1 MEWDQGGLR
10 GPPLQKLR
18 MTAAHTSSYAYS
30 GYLAAPLLAMLFIAL
45 LAFYGWRHRR
55 VPGAVPF
62 VAACLFGLAWSLG
75 SVLGE
80 AASDPGVKVFWFRC
94 ATVWQLPL
102 VTAGTCF
109 ALQYAGLGR
118 WLNRRSLIAL
128 AVPPLLLAAAIL
140 SNDLHH
146 LAYAGLTV
154 VDGAV
159 HTVYGPIITAGL
171 AYSYLLF
178 GLNMMVLLWLFV
190 RSPRHRAPVALMVLA
205 QVGARVTFELGV
217 VRLYLPDQWDPDLFV
232 LLVTFGVYAIALFW
246 FHALDPVPGA
256 RRAALATMRDGMVV
270 VDGEGRIVDVNA
282 SARRALGG
290 RREALLARPLGD
302 VLPLA
307 DPGPNGGGPRETS
320 LDLDGEGG
328 LRRYLV
334 ETTPLDDRRGRPLG
348 GLVLLHDVTEQE
360 RAQARLLEQ
369 ERVVATLQE
378 RERLARELHDSVGQV
393 LGYLSMQAQ
402 TASKRLRDGDGAKA
416 EELLSRLASVAQHAH
431 ADVRESIL
439 ALHTASSGEWAF
451 LPVLRHYLKDF
462 ETQYGVTTT
471 LTAEGMTDD
480 TVPPHAG
487 VQLLRVIQ
495 EAMTNARRHG
505 RATTIGIELERGED
519 DVLVTVVDDGDG
531 FDPATLSADGD
542 GHFGLGF
549 MRERMTQIAGDVT
562 IDSSPGAGTTV
573 RLTAPLD

>member
-1 MEWDQGGLR
+1 M
-10 GPPLQKLR
+10 
-18 MTAAHTSSYAYS
+18 SSYEYS
-30 GYLAAPLLAMLFIAL
+30 GYLAAPLLAMFFIAL
-45 LAFYGWRHRR
+45 LAWYGWRHRK

-62 VAACLFGLAWSLG
+62 VAACLFGLAWSFG
-75 SVLGE
+75 SLLGE
-80 AASDPGVKVFWFRC
+80 AASDPGVKVFWFRL

-118 WLNRRSLIAL
+118 WVTRRSLIAL
-128 AVPPLLLAAAIL
+128 AVPPLVLAVVIL

-154 VDGAV
+154 TDGDV
-159 HTVYGPIITAGL
+159 HPVYGPFVTVGL

-178 GLNMMVLLWLFV
+178 AFNVMVLLWLFV

-205 QVGARVTFELGV
+205 QVGARVTFEVGV
-217 VRLYLPDQWDPDLFV
+217 VRLSLPAQWDPDLFV
-232 LLVTFGVYAIALFW
+232 LLVTFGVYAVALFW

-270 VDGEGRIVDVNA
+270 VDGAGRIVDINA
-282 SARRALGG
+282 SARRALGSS
-290 RREALLARPLGD
+290 REALLARPLGD
-302 VLPLA
+302 VLPPT
-307 DPGPNGGGPRETS
+307 DDRPDGGGAGETR

-328 LRRYLV
+328 RRRYLV

-348 GLVLLHDVTEQE
+348 SLVLLHDVTEQE
-360 RAQARLLEQ
+360 RAQAQLLEQ

-402 TASKRLRDGDGAKA
+402 TASKRLRDGDAGKA

-431 ADVRESIL
+431 TDVRESIL
-439 ALHTASSGEWAF
+439 ALRAASSADWAF
-451 LPVLRHYLKDF
+451 LPTLRHYLEDF
-462 ETQYGVTTT
+462 EAHYGVTTV
-471 LTAEGMTDD
+471 LTVDGVTDD
-480 TVPPHAG
+480 TVSPPAG
-487 VQLLRVIQ
+487 VQVLRVIQ
-495 EAMTNARRHG
+495 EAMANARRHG
-505 RATTIGIELERGED
+505 PATAISIELERRED
-519 DVLVTVVDDGDG
+519 EVRITVVDDGDG
-531 FDPATLSADGD
+531 FDPATLGADGD

-549 MRERMTQIAGDVT
+549 MRERMAQIAGAVT
-562 IDSSPGAGTTV
+562 IDSSPGAGTRV
-573 RLTAPLD
+573 CLTAPLDRGREGAG